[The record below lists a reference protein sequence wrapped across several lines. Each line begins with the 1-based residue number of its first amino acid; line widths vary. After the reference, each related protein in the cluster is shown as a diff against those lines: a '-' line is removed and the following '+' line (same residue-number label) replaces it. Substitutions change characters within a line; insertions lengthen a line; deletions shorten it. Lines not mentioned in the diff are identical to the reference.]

1 MHQSASKAAT
11 PCAALHITLLQF
23 ATAICR
29 SQGVCTCPCKPR
41 TPVTST
47 RQPAGFKPRVNCPVH
62 AVATL
67 LLVLCM
73 HCRHVLVAI
82 CSAGLVAP
90 GVTSAPPQGS
100 QQQHQEQQQAASS
113 SHAAFNAAPISS
125 CSCSHAKQHG
135 RPHAISSQDSQ
146 PTAWRHAPQQQHHQH
161 VSRQRDSQQQRHR
174 QPLQPQLQ
182 LLSDGPDRG
191 SSSQRKPEPPTTSGA
206 PPPDAA
212 GSGSNAGNSGS
223 SGSNGSSQPAAGSTS
238 VDDEV
243 DQALEKVW
251 ASLKRDLKKE
261 LPPEQVRSAAQC
273 ILQ

>member
-1 MHQSASKAAT
+1 M
-11 PCAALHITLLQF
+11 
-23 ATAICR
+23 
-29 SQGVCTCPCKPR
+29 KPR
-41 TPVTST
+41 TSVAST
-47 RQPAGFKPRVNCPVH
+47 RQPAGFKSRFNGPVH
-62 AVATL
+62 AVDTL
-67 LLVLCM
+67 LLVLGM
-73 HCRHVLVAI
+73 HCRHVLVAT

-100 QQQHQEQQQAASS
+100 QQQHREQQQAASS

-174 QPLQPQLQ
+174 QPLQSELQ
-182 LLSDGPDRG
+182 LLSDGPGKG
-191 SSSQRKPEPPTTSGA
+191 SSSQHKPEPPTTSGA

-223 SGSNGSSQPAAGSTS
+223 SGSNGSNGSSGSSQPAAGSTS

-243 DQALEKVW
+243 DQVLEKVW

-273 ILQ
+273 IVQ